1 MIFLHAIP
9 FTALIVAAVY
19 WAMSE
24 LSINYPEI
32 F

>member
-1 MIFLHAIP
+1 MIFLHSIP

-19 WAMSE
+19 WAMGE
-24 LSINYPEI
+24 LAVNYPEI

>member
-1 MIFLHAIP
+1 MIFLQAIP

-19 WAMSE
+19 WAVSE